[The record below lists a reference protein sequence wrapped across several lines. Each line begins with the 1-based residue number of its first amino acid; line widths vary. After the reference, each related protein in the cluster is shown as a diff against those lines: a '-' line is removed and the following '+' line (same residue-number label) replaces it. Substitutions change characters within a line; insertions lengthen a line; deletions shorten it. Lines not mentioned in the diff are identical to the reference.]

1 MRTLLAA
8 AGLPFGLA
16 LAGGSASAAP
26 VSISFDHGRGQIGGL
41 FKDKDVLPATPTF
54 PPDDL
59 PLPQRAGIQLLGDAS
74 GNNLTIPESPNSD
87 LQFPC
92 IRSSRAWRFP

>member
-1 MRTLLAA
+1 VRTLLAA

-41 FKDKDVLPATPTF
+41 FKDKDVLPATPTSPPPPTTF
-54 PPDDL
+54 PSRNAPASSCSVM
-59 PLPQRAGIQLLGDAS
+59 PAG
-74 GNNLTIPESPNSD
+74 TT
-87 LQFPC
+87 
-92 IRSSRAWRFP
+92 